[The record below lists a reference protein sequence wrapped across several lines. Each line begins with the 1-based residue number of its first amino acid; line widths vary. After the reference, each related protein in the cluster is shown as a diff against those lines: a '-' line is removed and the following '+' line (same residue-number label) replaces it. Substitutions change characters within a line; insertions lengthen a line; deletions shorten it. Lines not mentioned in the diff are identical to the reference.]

1 MWRIVKR
8 IRQAISDV
16 ESRVDELE
24 RWRKTIEDERLR
36 EKHSL
41 TPAKCEAGKAYLLTT
56 KYGEMARGIAAVEFN
71 AYGMSYYGIVQAWDI
86 QSGQPVNVKA
96 IVGVYEDKDINA

>member
-1 MWRIVKR
+1 
-8 IRQAISDV
+8 
-16 ESRVDELE
+16 
-24 RWRKTIEDERLR
+24 
-36 EKHSL
+36 
-41 TPAKCEAGKAYLLTT
+41 
-56 KYGEMARGIAAVEFN
+56 MARGIAAVEFN